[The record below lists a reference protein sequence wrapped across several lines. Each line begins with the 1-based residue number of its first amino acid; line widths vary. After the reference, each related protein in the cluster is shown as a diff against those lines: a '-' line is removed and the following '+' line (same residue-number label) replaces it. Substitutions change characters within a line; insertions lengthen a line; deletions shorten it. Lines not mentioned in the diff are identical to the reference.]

1 MAVSWNDLVT
11 ALALLLVLEGIL
23 PFISPD
29 SMRRTLVQVVQLD
42 DRTLRTIGLAA
53 MLIGLGILAVVR

>member
-42 DRTLRTIGLAA
+42 DRTLRTIGLVA
-53 MLIGLGILAVVR
+53 MLIGLGILALVR